1 MHGAPVEKQE
11 GRGAMTNG
19 MRKLAT
25 ILLGTLLLASVPA
38 AAQMYS
44 DGYRFLKAIKDKD
57 GDAAIKMLEEPGTTV
72 VNARDISSGESGL
85 HIAIARRDLTWVNF
99 LLAKGANPNLSD
111 NKGVTP
117 LMLATQLGFAEGVGA
132 LAGRGAR
139 IDVSN
144 DAGETPLISAVHRR
158 DIALMRIL
166 LKAGADPDR
175 TDNSGRSA
183 RDYARLDGAGSV
195 LLGEIERNAKKD
207 AGGKPVY
214 GPSVR

>member
-1 MHGAPVEKQE
+1 
-11 GRGAMTNG
+11 MTNG
-19 MRKLAT
+19 MRKLAM
-25 ILLGTLLLASVPA
+25 ILFGMLLLVGAPA

-44 DGYRFLKAIKDKD
+44 DGYKFLKAIKDKD

-85 HIAIARRDLTWVNF
+85 HIAIARRDLTWVGF
-99 LLAKGANPNLSD
+99 LLGKGANPNVAD

-117 LMLATQLGFAEGVGA
+117 LMLATQLGFAEGVEA

-139 IDVSN
+139 IDVAK
-144 DAGETPLISAVHRR
+144 DAGETPLISAVHRH
-158 DIALMRIL
+158 DATLMRIL

-183 RDYARLDGAGSV
+183 RDYARLDGSSSV
-195 LLGEIERNAKKD
+195 LLGEIERNAKKGT
-207 AGGKPVY
+207 GGKPVY